1 MADKSKI
8 TTLALACA
16 IAALAGAGA
25 SAQTAETPKRGGKL
39 IVAQDESPDRI
50 EPHGPVMTVQHK
62 LAISATYEALLAID
76 NQFNVLPSLATSWV
90 QESPTVFVFT
100 LREGVKFH
108 DGSDLTT
115 EDVLF
120 TFERILDPKR
130 PGDAQNKLRVIKSV
144 TAPDA
149 KTIRIEL
156 QRPFAPFIR
165 YMAVPEVTAIVG
177 KKFALA
183 RNNDLTK
190 EANGTGPY
198 KITRF
203 QPGIGITMERFADY
217 WQKGVPNIDTVEIR
231 IIPDDSTRLAALRTG
246 EIDMTFF
253 RPDKKRLIDTLR
265 NVNTSPPIGN
275 AMELI
280 IFNCKVAPLDKLEV
294 RQAIAM
300 SVDTKAIA
308 TTVLPGT
315 LSTLG
320 MWVPSADKTYGYQGD
335 GTDLPYAKPDPAKAK
350 QMLAAAGFPN
360 GIELKVQYI
369 NTAAFQID
377 QRITELMR
385 DQVAK
390 AGIKIVLEP
399 VEYATFLQNYFTGKF
414 QIGIGG
420 RGMEVDPDGMFAA
433 EAISTSRLSH
443 CKDPKVDAY
452 IDQERAET
460 DPPKRAKIIDELQR
474 YMVTQAYYIFP
485 VNSPLRIEVW
495 KQDIKGYVPHTL
507 LRRLPLRHAWIDR

>member
-1 MADKSKI
+1 M
-8 TTLALACA
+8 
-16 IAALAGAGA
+16 LAGPGA
-25 SAQTAETPKRGGKL
+25 SAQTADKPKPGGKL

-50 EPHGPVMTVQHK
+50 EPHGTVMTVQHK

-76 NQFNVLPSLATSWV
+76 NKFNILPSLATKWA
-90 QESPTVFVFT
+90 QESPTVYVFT
-100 LREGVKFH
+100 LRQGVKFH
-108 DGSDLTT
+108 DGSNLTT

-130 PGDAQNKLRVIKSV
+130 PGDAQNKLRAIKSV
-144 TAPDA
+144 TSPGAN
-149 KTIRIEL
+149 TIRIEL
-156 QRPFAPFIR
+156 NRPFAPFMR
-165 YMAVPEVTAIVG
+165 YMAVPEVTAIVN

-183 RNNDLTK
+183 RGNDLTK
-190 EANGTGPY
+190 EANGTGPF

-203 QPGIGITMERFADY
+203 EPGVGIFLDKFADY
-217 WQKGVPNIDTVEIR
+217 WQKGIPYLDSVDIR

-246 EIDMTFF
+246 EIDMTYF

-265 NVNTSPPIGN
+265 NVQTSPPIGN

-280 IFNCKVAPLDKLEV
+280 VMNCKMAPLDKFEV

-300 SVDTKAIA
+300 AVDTKAIA
-308 TTVLPGT
+308 STVLPGG

-320 MWVPSADKTYGYQGD
+320 MWVPSADTTFGYKGD

-350 QMLAAAGFPN
+350 QLLAAAGFPD
-360 GIELKVQYI
+360 GIEIKIQYI
-369 NTAAFQID
+369 NTAAFQIN

-390 AGIKIVLEP
+390 AGIKVVLEP
-399 VEYATFLQNYFTGKF
+399 VEFATFLSNYVTGKF
-414 QIGIGG
+414 QIGISG
-420 RGMEVDPDGMFAA
+420 RGMEVDPDGMFTA
-433 EAISTSRLSH
+433 EAITASRLSQ

-452 IDQERAET
+452 VDQERAEN
-460 DPPKRAKIIDELQR
+460 DPAKRAKIIDELQR
-474 YMVTQAYYIFP
+474 YVVQQAYYIFP

-495 KQDIKGYVPHTL
+495 KSDVKGYVPHTL
-507 LRRLPLRHAWIDR
+507 LRRLPLRDTWIDR